1 MSVRTGVF
9 CILLAVMM
17 TAGATASVTVGYTEQ
32 PHSQTS
38 EELENITQPQ
48 VETPTT
54 GSGSGLGSG
63 PEILAQTTET
73 PANTTPQNNTTNTTE
88 TETPTPPPNGT
99 ETEIPTPTP
108 TSTPPSPS
116 SQQSLSVTGSIENP
130 SPPGSTAVETTVT
143 LQFDSPIATGTLIE
157 FDESYSTDDIQ
168 IESVQPARTNTTGA
182 VTGRVQQSSGGEN
195 DTSQPQIRLTPTGSI
210 KDIETVLT
218 IQHPRV
224 QNDTQYQLT
233 ARPPATETESNEEIK
248 TTVVSYTVRS
258 VGDDRRSGLTSE
270 FDRLGGSGFV
280 YQNATV
286 YQGEADIEFRGALDP
301 PLRGISGNTDGKLL
315 SPPIPTDAPT
325 GAYSSDGTN
334 ETATIRVQTSKMNT
348 LRVENAE
355 GVDISG
361 GTVYPET
368 TDTLR
373 VIAQSNFEDAEEIEL
388 TVRNSE
394 NIDITEELIDT
405 ARARPETPSGNPPI
419 QTTLQSN
426 PNIDRRSDSHYQS
439 QFLSTETTV
448 STETSTSKRWRL
460 YSSAT
465 SRSDSDDQSLAETPP
480 RSTTTITTISDPT
493 LAQTAGAGSISPN
506 REITQTEVDTG
517 RSVEVTLTGAVADNG
532 KISFEEEFSP
542 AITGAD
548 ANVEIDGVTSSTGSF
563 STIIKAATSEGIAV
577 TLGEATPGATIT
589 VTYTIQVGQSDATY
603 RIDGSVTSGNTQTTY
618 DETTLVAGSGGN
630 TEVTSNG
637 KVSWELDLSKAE
649 TDSLSIS
656 VSGSDDF
663 TTQESTASTNIGI
676 SYGSASLQ
684 PGTTRPAR
692 GQTLQFSVK
701 NSAYGATHAVI
712 IPVSDI
718 RSTVAVNE
726 YDEVFRNVGTTQA
739 TGIITRSGER
749 VRGRSAENADP
760 IAVFAQLDID
770 SDDGVGRTQVRTGL
784 LSDTTTVEL
793 LDTSDPT
800 RIATTGRSIDT
811 VDLSVIDASTTLTAP
826 ETYTTRSETTI
837 KGDISPGVDTVVMYV
852 ETNAGFEQIDLDDQS
867 NGDVSGTSV
876 SGESF
881 SHEVTLSRGDGP
893 GNEILSLPG
902 TYQVVIRS
910 KASLL
915 SDRGGD
921 VPEVVSKPAML
932 SGNISMQ
939 RLVVQDTAITLDRPG
954 LDGSIATT
962 ESFVTLSGT
971 AEGQEEALIVAI
983 GNRGEIETA
992 QVDGPNFSD
1001 VDIRIGDFASG
1012 TVTIYALSSG
1022 RDEQIGDGTLNE
1034 DRIGTLSSSPLD
1046 GFTQHLATTAES
1058 GASGTQIRT
1067 ILRSETDLDTASD
1080 DPVVMRE
1087 LLVSDPEITIEHPTR
1102 NQSIA
1107 DNTIQVRGTTN
1118 IRSENA
1124 QIEVDLRQRGNITAD
1139 AYIRQWN
1146 ESSWNTTISIPDNA
1160 SGQYAL
1166 TADIGRTAVGRRIMI
1181 QNPSGTTSNSLSAD
1195 ANALT
1200 TPSAT
1205 GDGSGEETIQAEQVQ
1220 RETRTTLTP
1229 NINKTPVDIAKTS
1242 HDDNPNS
1249 TGNTTLD
1256 SNTTTSTET
1265 QTDTSAS
1272 TRTLSLAQIVLILV
1286 IGCVSIMGWIR
1297 SQKP

>member
-1 MSVRTGVF
+1 
-9 CILLAVMM
+9 MM
-17 TAGATASVTVGYTEQ
+17 IAGATASVTGGYTEQ
-32 PHSQTS
+32 PHSQTP
-38 EELENITQPQ
+38 EELDNITQPQ
-48 VETPTT
+48 VETPKT
-54 GSGSGLGSG
+54 GSGFRSG
-63 PEILAQTTET
+63 PEILVQTTEM
-73 PANTTPQNNTTNTTE
+73 PADTTPQNNTTNTTE
-88 TETPTPPPNGT
+88 TETPTSTPPPNGT
-99 ETEIPTPTP
+99 ETETPTPTP
-108 TSTPPSPS
+108 TSTPSSPP
-116 SQQSLSVTGSIENP
+116 SQQSLSITGSIENP

-143 LQFDSPIATGTLIE
+143 LQFDTPIATGTLIE
-157 FDESYSTDDIQ
+157 FDESYSADDIQ
-168 IESVQPARTNTTGA
+168 IESLQPTRTNATGT

-195 DTSQPQIRLTPTGSI
+195 GTSRPQIRLTTTGSV
-210 KDIETVLT
+210 KNIETVLT

-233 ARPPATETESNEEIK
+233 ARPPAVETETESNNELR

-258 VGDDRRSGLTSE
+258 VGDDRRSGLTNE

-286 YQGEADIEFRGALDP
+286 YQGEADIEFRGALEP
-301 PLRGISGNTDGKLL
+301 LLRGISGNTDGKLL

-334 ETATIRVQTSKMNT
+334 ETATIRVQTPKMNT

-368 TDTLR
+368 TDTLI
-373 VIAQSNFEDAEEIEL
+373 VTAQSNFEDAEEIEL

-465 SRSDSDDQSLAETPP
+465 SHSDSDDQSLAETPP
-480 RSTTTITTISDPT
+480 LSTITMTSDPT
-493 LAQTAGAGSISPN
+493 PAQTAGTGSISPN
-506 REITQTEVDTG
+506 RDITQTEVDTG
-517 RSVEVTLTGAVADNG
+517 RSVEVTLTGVVADNG

-548 ANVEIDGVTSSTGSF
+548 ANVEIDSVTSSAGSF
-563 STIIKAATSEGIAV
+563 STIIKASTSEGIAV
-577 TLGEATPGATIT
+577 ILGEATPGATIT

-637 KVSWELDLSKAE
+637 RVSWELDLSKAE

-676 SYGSASLQ
+676 SYASASLQ

-712 IPVSDI
+712 IPVSNI

-749 VRGRSAENADP
+749 VRGRPAENADP
-760 IAVFAQLDID
+760 VAVFAQLDID
-770 SDDGVGRTQVRTGL
+770 SDDGIGRTQVRTGL

-826 ETYTTRSETTI
+826 ETYTTQSETTI

-852 ETNAGFEQIDLDDQS
+852 ETDAGFAQIDLDDQS

-876 SGESF
+876 SGDSF

-939 RLVVQDTAITLDRPG
+939 KLVVQDTAITLDRPG
-954 LDGSIATT
+954 LDGAIATT

-1012 TVTIYALSSG
+1012 TVTVYALSAG
-1022 RDEQIGDGTLNE
+1022 RDGQIGDGTLNE

-1046 GFTQHLATTAES
+1046 GFTQHLAATAES
-1058 GASGTQIRT
+1058 GASGTQLRT

-1102 NQSIA
+1102 NQSITE
-1107 DNTIQVRGTTN
+1107 NTIQVRGTTN
-1118 IRSENA
+1118 IRSRNA
-1124 QIEVDLRQRGNITAD
+1124 QIEVDLRQRGNVTAT

-1146 ESSWNTTISIPDNA
+1146 ESSWNATISIPDNA

-1181 QNPSGTTSNSLSAD
+1181 QAPSGTTSNSPLAD
-1195 ANALT
+1195 ANAPT
-1200 TPSAT
+1200 TPSAN
-1205 GDGSGEETIQAEQVQ
+1205 GDGSGEETTRAEQV
-1220 RETRTTLTP
+1220 RSETSTTP
-1229 NINKTPVDIAKTS
+1229 ISNINKTPVDAAKTS
-1242 HDDNPNS
+1242 HDDDNRDSTGDTSINS
-1249 TGNTTLD
+1249 TT
-1256 SNTTTSTET
+1256 SKSTET
-1265 QTDTSAS
+1265 QMTTSAS
-1272 TRTLSLAQIVLILV
+1272 TRTLSLTQVVMILIV
-1286 IGCVSIMGWIR
+1286 GCVSIMGWIR
-1297 SQKP
+1297 SRKS

>member
-1 MSVRTGVF
+1 
-9 CILLAVMM
+9 
-17 TAGATASVTVGYTEQ
+17 
-32 PHSQTS
+32 
-38 EELENITQPQ
+38 
-48 VETPTT
+48 
-54 GSGSGLGSG
+54 
-63 PEILAQTTET
+63 
-73 PANTTPQNNTTNTTE
+73 
-88 TETPTPPPNGT
+88 
-99 ETEIPTPTP
+99 
-108 TSTPPSPS
+108 
-116 SQQSLSVTGSIENP
+116 
-130 SPPGSTAVETTVT
+130 
-143 LQFDSPIATGTLIE
+143 
-157 FDESYSTDDIQ
+157 
-168 IESVQPARTNTTGA
+168 
-182 VTGRVQQSSGGEN
+182 
-195 DTSQPQIRLTPTGSI
+195 
-210 KDIETVLT
+210 
-218 IQHPRV
+218 
-224 QNDTQYQLT
+224 
-233 ARPPATETESNEEIK
+233 
-248 TTVVSYTVRS
+248 
-258 VGDDRRSGLTSE
+258 
-270 FDRLGGSGFV
+270 

-334 ETATIRVQTSKMNT
+334 ETATIRVQTPKMNT

-368 TDTLR
+368 TDTLT

-388 TVRNSE
+388 TVQNSE

-405 ARARPETPSGNPPI
+405 ARARPETPNGNPPI
-419 QTTLQSN
+419 QATLQSN
-426 PNIDRRSDSHYQS
+426 PNINRQSDSHHHT
-439 QFLSTETTV
+439 QFLSTKTTA
-448 STETSTSKRWRL
+448 SIETSTPKRWRL
-460 YSSAT
+460 NSST
-465 SRSDSDDQSLAETPP
+465 TLSQSDTTDQSLRETLPL
-480 RSTTTITTISDPT
+480 STMTTTTTSAPT
-493 LAQTAGAGSISPN
+493 PAQTTGAGSISPK
-506 REITQTEVDTG
+506 REITQTQVDTG
-517 RSVEVTLTGAVADNG
+517 GSVEVTLTGVVSNNG
-532 KISFEEEFSP
+532 RISFEEEFSP

-548 ANVEIDGVTSSTGSF
+548 ANIEIDSVTSSTGSF
-563 STIIKAATSEGIAV
+563 STIVKATTSEGIAV
-577 TLGEATPGATIT
+577 TLGEATPEATIT
-589 VTYTIQVGQSDATY
+589 VTYTIRVGQSDATY
-603 RIDGSVTSGNTQTTY
+603 RIDGSVTSGPTQTAY
-618 DETTLVAGSGGN
+618 DETALVVGSGGN

-637 KVSWELDLSKAE
+637 KVSWKLDLDNAE

-663 TTQESTASTNIGI
+663 TDQESTASTNIGV
-676 SYGSASLQ
+676 SYASASLQ
-684 PGTTRPAR
+684 SGTARPAR
-692 GQTLQFSVK
+692 GQTLQLSVK
-701 NSAYGATHAVI
+701 NSAYGRTHAVI
-712 IPVSDI
+712 IPVSDL
-718 RSTVAVNE
+718 RSTVDANE
-726 YDEVFRNVGTTQA
+726 YDEVFRNVGTTQT
-739 TGIITRSGER
+739 TGIITRSGEL
-749 VRGRSAENADP
+749 VTGRPNKNADP
-760 IAVFAQLDID
+760 IAVFAQLEID
-770 SDDGVGRTQVRTGL
+770 SDDGVGKTQVRTGL

-826 ETYTTRSETTI
+826 ETYTTQSETTI
-837 KGDISPGVDTVVMYV
+837 KGDISSGVDTVVMYV

-881 SHEVTLSRGDGP
+881 SHELTLSRGDGP
-893 GNEILSLPG
+893 GNEVLSLPG
-902 TYQVVIRS
+902 TYQVVIRA

-915 SDRGGD
+915 SDQND
-921 VPEVVSKPAML
+921 DIPEVISKPAML
-932 SGNISMQ
+932 SGETSTQ

-971 AEGQEEALIVAI
+971 AEGQEEALIIAI
-983 GNRGEIETA
+983 GDRGEIETA

-1001 VDIRIGDFASG
+1001 VDMRIGDFASG
-1012 TVTIYALSSG
+1012 IVTVYALSAG
-1022 RDEQIGDGTLNE
+1022 RDGEIGDGTLNE

-1046 GFTQHLATTAES
+1046 EFTQHLSTIAES
-1058 GASGTQIRT
+1058 GASGKQLRA

-1107 DNTIQVRGTTN
+1107 DDTIQVRGTTN

-1160 SGQYAL
+1160 SGQHAL

-1181 QNPSGTTSNSLSAD
+1181 QDPSGTTSNSLSTD

-1205 GDGSGEETIQAEQVQ
+1205 GDGSGEETTQAEQVQ

-1229 NINKTPVDIAKTS
+1229 NGNKTPVDIAKTS

-1256 SNTTTSTET
+1256 SNTITSTET
-1265 QTDTSAS
+1265 QTNTSAS

>member
-9 CILLAVMM
+9 CILLLAMMM
-17 TAGATASVTVGYTEQ
+17 TAGAATSVTVGYTEQ
-32 PHSQTS
+32 PHSQTP
-38 EELENITQPQ
+38 EELDNITQPQ

-54 GSGSGLGSG
+54 GSVGSG

-99 ETEIPTPTP
+99 ETETPTPTP
-108 TSTPPSPS
+108 TSTPI
-116 SQQSLSVTGSIENP
+116 QQSLLVTGSIENP
-130 SPPGSTAVETTVT
+130 SPPGSTAVETTIT
-143 LQFDSPIATGTLIE
+143 LQFDTQIATGTLIE
-157 FDESYSTDDIQ
+157 FDESYSPDDIQ
-168 IESVQPARTNTTGA
+168 IESLRPTRTNATGA
-182 VTGRVQQSSGGEN
+182 VTGRVQQSSGGGN
-195 DTSQPQIRLTPTGSI
+195 DTSRPQIRLTPTGSV

-224 QNDTQYQLT
+224 QNDTQYQLI
-233 ARPPATETESNEEIK
+233 ACPPATENETESNNELK
-248 TTVVSYTVRS
+248 TTLVSYTVRP

-270 FDRLGGSGFV
+270 FDRLDGSGFV

-334 ETATIRVQTSKMNT
+334 ETAAIRVQTPKMNT

-355 GVDISG
+355 DVDISG
-361 GTVYPET
+361 GRVYPET
-368 TDTLR
+368 TDTLT
-373 VIAQSNFEDAEEIEL
+373 VTAQSNFEDAEEIEL
-388 TVRNSE
+388 TVRNSD
-394 NIDITEELIDT
+394 NLDITEEIIDT
-405 ARARPETPSGNPPI
+405 ARARPETPNGNPPI
-419 QTTLQSN
+419 QAALQSN
-426 PNIDRRSDSHYQS
+426 PNRERQLYSHQDRF
-439 QFLSTETTV
+439 QFLTAEKTASSSTYQFNANYP
-448 STETSTSKRWRL
+448 SIK
-460 YSSAT
+460 
-465 SRSDSDDQSLAETPP
+465 
-480 RSTTTITTISDPT
+480 STTLAPSSPFLSPTIAASTPT
-493 LAQTAGAGSISPN
+493 LAQTTGSITPK
-506 REITQTEVDTG
+506 REITQTKVDTG
-517 RSVEVTLTGAVADNG
+517 KSVEVTLTGIVDDDG
-532 KISFEEEFSP
+532 GILFEEAFSP
-542 AITGAD
+542 AITGANT
-548 ANVEIDGVTSSTGSF
+548 NVEINNVASSAGSF
-563 STIIKAATSEGIAV
+563 TTVVKGATSEGVVVVLTNAPS
-577 TLGEATPGATIT
+577 GEIIT

-603 RIDGSVTSGNTQTTY
+603 RISGSVTGKNTEKVY
-618 DETTLVAGSGGN
+618 DETALVVGSGGN

-637 KVSWELDLSKAE
+637 KVSWELDLSTIE
-649 TDSLSIS
+649 TDSLAIS

-663 TTQESTASTNIGI
+663 TSQESTASTNIGI
-676 SYGSASLQ
+676 SYASASLQ
-684 PGTTRPAR
+684 PGTSRPAR
-692 GQTLQFSVK
+692 GQTLGLSIT
-701 NSAYGATHAVI
+701 NSAYGRTHAVI
-712 IPVSDI
+712 IPVSDL
-718 RSTVAVNE
+718 RSTVDANE
-726 YDEVFRNVGTTQA
+726 YDEVFRNVGTTQT
-739 TGIITRSGER
+739 TGIITRSGEQ
-749 VRGRSAENADP
+749 VTGRPNKNVDP
-760 IAVFAQLDID
+760 IAVFAQLEID
-770 SDDGVGRTQVRTGL
+770 SDDGVGKTQVRTGL
-784 LSDTTTVEL
+784 LSDTTTIEL
-793 LDTSDPT
+793 LDSSDPT

-826 ETYTTRSETTI
+826 ETYTTQSETTI
-837 KGDISPGVDTVVMYV
+837 KGDISSGVDTVVMYV

-881 SHEVTLSRGDGP
+881 SHELTLSRGDGP
-893 GNEILSLPG
+893 GNEVLSLPG
-902 TYQVVIRS
+902 TYQVVIRA

-915 SDRGGD
+915 SDQND
-921 VPEVVSKPAML
+921 DIPEVISKPAML
-932 SGNISMQ
+932 SGETSTQ

-962 ESFVTLSGT
+962 ESLVTLSGT
-971 AEGQEEALIVAI
+971 AEGQEEALIIAI
-983 GNRGEIETA
+983 GDRGEIETA

-1001 VDIRIGDFASG
+1001 VDMRIGDFASG
-1012 TVTIYALSSG
+1012 IVTVYALSAG
-1022 RDEQIGDGTLNE
+1022 RDGEIGDGTLNE

-1046 GFTQHLATTAES
+1046 ELTQHLSTIAES
-1058 GASGTQIRT
+1058 GASGKQLRA
-1067 ILRSETDLDTASD
+1067 ILHSETDLDTASD

-1107 DNTIQVRGTTN
+1107 DDTIQVRGTTN

-1146 ESSWNTTISIPDNA
+1146 ESSWNTTISIPNNA

-1181 QNPSGTTSNSLSAD
+1181 QDSSGTTSNSLSTD

-1200 TPSAT
+1200 TPSVA
-1205 GDGSGEETIQAEQVQ
+1205 GDGSGEETTQAEQVQ
-1220 RETRTTLTP
+1220 RESTTLTP
-1229 NINKTPVDIAKTS
+1229 NANKTPVDIAKTS
-1242 HDDNPNS
+1242 HDDNPSS

-1256 SNTTTSTET
+1256 SNMTTSTEA
-1265 QTDTSAS
+1265 QTNTSAS
-1272 TRTLSLAQIVLILV
+1272 TRTLSLAQIILILA
-1286 IGCVSIMGWIR
+1286 IGCVSIMGWIQ